1 MPIFWLAMIL
11 IVIFGVNLE
20 LLPFPGRLGPTTAI
34 TSITGLVLVDSL
46 LTLNFAGFWDGLLHL
61 IMPAIALGTIPM
73 AVIMRMTRSSML
85 EVMGED
91 YVRTA
96 RAKGVVPW
104 RVVVKHSLRNALLPT
119 VTVIGLAG
127 RALDGGFDH
136 HGDHLL
142 LARGRPDHLRVH
154 QPPRLRHDTGRG
166 PLRRRPLRPHKPP
179 RRRTLRGPR
188 PQGEVIKWQRRSAQ
202 QDVAAE
208 PADVKTRSRWQDF
221 RRTFFSNRLALIGL
235 IIISIFILVAIF
247 APLVAPYDPLAQD
260 LEDKFAGPSLQHPF
274 GQDELGRDI
283 LSRVIFGARISLTA
297 GLAAVIISTVVGTIV
312 ALFAGYF
319 GGYTDS
325 ILMRLMDILLAF
337 PSILLAIVI
346 VSVLGP
352 SLVNAMLA
360 VGIVFI
366 PQMARVVRSAV
377 ISVKERDYI
386 EAERALGAGNTQII
400 FSGVLPNSTAPLV
413 VQATLTMATA
423 ILDIAALSFLG
434 LGARAPTP
442 EWGAMLTDAFKSGF
456 GVFVTG
462 QHALIFPGVAIAL
475 AVLSVNFVGDG
486 LRDALDP
493 RRRG

>member
-1 MPIFWLAMIL
+1 
-11 IVIFGVNLE
+11 
-20 LLPFPGRLGPTTAI
+20 
-34 TSITGLVLVDSL
+34 
-46 LTLNFAGFWDGLLHL
+46 
-61 IMPAIALGTIPM
+61 M
-73 AVIMRMTRSSML
+73 AET
-85 EVMGED
+85 
-91 YVRTA
+91 
-96 RAKGVVPW
+96 
-104 RVVVKHSLRNALLPT
+104 
-119 VTVIGLAG
+119 
-127 RALDGGFDH
+127 
-136 HGDHLL
+136 
-142 LARGRPDHLRVH
+142 
-154 QPPRLRHDTGRG
+154 Q
-166 PLRRRPLRPHKPP
+166 
-179 RRRTLRGPR
+179 
-188 PQGEVIKWQRRSAQ
+188 AQ
-202 QDVAAE
+202 QDVAAD

-221 RRTFFSNRLALIGL
+221 RRTFLSNRLALIGL

-247 APLVAPYDPLAQD
+247 APLIAPYDPLAQD

-297 GLAAVIISTVVGTIV
+297 GLAAVIISTAVGTIV